1 MAIKYEYNSTCCGHY
16 YIETRNAEDNQ
27 VVTKCNICGQGEY
40 VETNRTEIESITE
53 PVYQAVVEETISSD
67 QE

>member
-1 MAIKYEYNSTCCGHY
+1 MAIKYEYSSECCSHY

-40 VETNRTEIESITE
+40 ELIQKTVL
-53 PVYQAVVEETISSD
+53 EETI
-67 QE
+67 QTVLE

>member
-1 MAIKYEYNSTCCGHY
+1 MAIKYEYSSTCCSHY

-40 VETNRTEIESITE
+40 ELIQKTEL
-53 PVYQAVVEETISSD
+53 EETI
-67 QE
+67 QTVLE